1 MELLVMAFC
10 SFVGVDTFAG
20 RLGGFFRGHCLFC
33 WPWNIVNTPTI
44 AHFFWIGG
52 YKVKAPLI
60 MIFMAILIRV
70 KGAGCNFVGPS
81 SLDLILKASS
91 FDHV

>member
-1 MELLVMAFC
+1 MIV
-10 SFVGVDTFAG
+10 SSIKGVEALAG
-20 RLGGFFRGHCLFC
+20 KLRGIFQEYCLFC

-44 AHFFWIGG
+44 THFFWIVG

-60 MIFMAILIRV
+60 MIFMAIMIRV